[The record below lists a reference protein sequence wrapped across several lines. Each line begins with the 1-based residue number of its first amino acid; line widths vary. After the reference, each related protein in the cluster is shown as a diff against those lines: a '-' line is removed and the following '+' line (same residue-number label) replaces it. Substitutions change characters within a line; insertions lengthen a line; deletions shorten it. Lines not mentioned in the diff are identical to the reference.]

1 MIKQTEI
8 QSYWEL
14 KSQHEKLEEKYQAI
28 REELKARLHK
38 QEEQEEGA
46 LALYF
51 KPFTKTI
58 TRYKE
63 VVDKMRQWLM
73 GEGKMKSV
81 QKLETFLEES
91 SKPMQS
97 EYLDIRQVEIV
108 QVTRMVKVK

>member
-1 MIKQTEI
+1 MIKQSEI
-8 QSYWEL
+8 REYWEL
-14 KSQHEKLEEKYQAI
+14 KSQHEKSEEQYEKK
-28 REELKARLHK
+28 RTELKERLHQ

-46 LALYF
+46 MALYF

-108 QVTRMVKVK
+108 QVTKMVRMK